1 LFHYRTKV
9 VLETLNTSKV
19 SRLAKVDP
27 ERYQSYFVPIIF
39 AFDGNNIFIP
49 IDDKIKKSKKFTLN
63 KNIQKIPII
72 VVTLLTVVDGIKII
86 LDHHKKRNF

>member
-9 VLETLNTSKV
+9 VLETLNSSKV
-19 SRLAKVDP
+19 SRIAKVDP
-27 ERYQSYFVPIIF
+27 ERCQSYFVPVIV
-39 AFDGNNIFIP
+39 AFDSNNIFIP
-49 IDDKIKKSKKFTLN
+49 IDDKLKKSKKFTL

-72 VVTLLTVVDGIKII
+72 VVTLFTVVGGIQII

>member
-1 LFHYRTKV
+1 MIHCGTKE
-9 VLETLNTSKV
+9 VLETLNSSKV

-27 ERYQSYFVPIIF
+27 ERCKSYFVPFIF

-49 IDDKIKKSKKFTLN
+49 IDDKLKKSINFILN

-72 VVTLLTVVDGIKII
+72 VVTLFTVVGGIQII